1 MERSSSSLTAF
12 EPWNSSV
19 NPLYRSFDRR
29 SRLEDFRG
37 GSFDNLA
44 MVRCGEKGRE
54 SVGSRPTSKKVERT
68 MSAGLGVQIVRIH
81 KGETI

>member
-1 MERSSSSLTAF
+1 MERSSSSLTAC

-54 SVGSRPTSKKVERT
+54 SVDSRPTSKKVERT
-68 MSAGLGVQIVRIH
+68 MSAGLGVQIVQIH